1 MPGRNKRKERSWPE
15 PQTQAP
21 LENLSSSCSSLS
33 ADNLSPPSTIA
44 YILPPGFKFVPS
56 DEQII
61 FCYLKPYLDGNKNVL
76 LDVPIHLVNIY
87 ESNPQQL
94 SVEFDKGN
102 DKEWFIITERNKVDQ
117 GLSQTKRVGNG
128 GIRQKRGDTKGGY
141 WHATVGAQEINVGDI
156 VGYKTAFAYYVRE
169 QSADVKTDWLML
181 EYSLH
186 HTCHNNDKD
195 YTLCKIYLTPQ
206 ATKMKK
212 KEVEEKKKG
221 QGVISVGER
230 SSPEPQKQPTSE
242 NPSSSLSADNLS
254 PLSTIPYLL
263 PPSYKFVPADE
274 EVIFCYLKPYLD
286 GNKNVLL
293 NVPIHLV
300 NIYESN
306 PQLLSVEFD
315 KGNDKEWFIITE
327 RKKVDQ
333 GLSQT
338 KRVGNGGTTR
348 QKRSDTK
355 GGYWHATAGAQEID
369 AGGIVGYKTALAY
382 YVREQS
388 ADFKTDWLM
397 LEYSLHH
404 TCHNNDKDYTLCKIY
419 LTPQATKKKKEVEA
433 QNKKQKK
440 GEGVISVASVEA
452 LEEQQP
458 RNVEYPQPHQ
468 SQALLDSYQHQPHD
482 IAFQQP
488 QFSQGLIDSQQP
500 LPPLRLLDSLEGL
513 VSFEIEYQQEQQSHM
528 MMMQDSRSGMAM
540 TGWRNDESAQEDLLD
555 MSKDDMFF
563 SMDELFNNVEEHG
576 TVVTQQQQQQQ
587 QEHHL
592 STLILASGLGQDSGS
607 RMVTSNDNNSQED
620 YWLDICNGVY
630 IDIDA
635 LLNDL
640 KT

>member
-1 MPGRNKRKERSWPE
+1 M
-15 PQTQAP
+15 
-21 LENLSSSCSSLS
+21 
-33 ADNLSPPSTIA
+33 A
-44 YILPPGFKFVPS
+44 YILPQGFKFMPS
-56 DEQII
+56 DEQVI
-61 FCYLKPYLDGNKNVL
+61 FCYLKSYLDGYKNVL

-87 ESNPQQL
+87 ESNPRLL
-94 SVEFDKGN
+94 SVDFDKGN
-102 DKEWFIITERNKVDQ
+102 DKEWFIITERKKVDQ
-117 GLSQTKRVGNG
+117 GLSKTKRVGNG
-128 GIRQKRGDTKGGY
+128 GTTRQKRGDTKGGY
-141 WHATVGAQEINVGDI
+141 WHATVGAHEINAGDI

-181 EYSLH
+181 EYSLYN
-186 HTCHNNDKD
+186 TFHNNDKD

-206 ATKMKK
+206 ATKKK
-212 KEVEEKKKG
+212 KEVEEQKKG

-230 SSPEPQKQPTSE
+230 STPEPQKQPPSE
-242 NPSSSLSADNLS
+242 NHSSSSFLSADNLS
-254 PLSTIPYLL
+254 PPSTIPYIL

-286 GNKNVLL
+286 DNKNVLL

-333 GLSQT
+333 GLSKT

-348 QKRSDTK
+348 QKRGDTK
-355 GGYWHATAGAQEID
+355 GGYWHATAGAQEIID
-369 AGGIVGYKTALAY
+369 AGGIVGYKTAFAY

-419 LTPQATKKKKEVEA
+419 PTPQATKKKEMEA

-440 GEGVISVASVEA
+440 GEVAISVAHVEA
-452 LEEQQP
+452 LEEHQP
-458 RNVEYPQPHQ
+458 RNVEFPQPHQ

-482 IAFQQP
+482 FAFQQP
-488 QFSQGLIDSQQP
+488 QFSQGPIDSQQP

-540 TGWRNDESAQEDLLD
+540 TGWRNDESTQEDLLD
-555 MSKDDMFF
+555 MLKDDRFF
-563 SMDELFNNVEEHG
+563 SMDELFNDVEEH
-576 TVVTQQQQQQQ
+576 
-587 QEHHL
+587 
-592 STLILASGLGQDSGS
+592 
-607 RMVTSNDNNSQED
+607 
-620 YWLDICNGVY
+620 
-630 IDIDA
+630 
-635 LLNDL
+635 
-640 KT
+640 